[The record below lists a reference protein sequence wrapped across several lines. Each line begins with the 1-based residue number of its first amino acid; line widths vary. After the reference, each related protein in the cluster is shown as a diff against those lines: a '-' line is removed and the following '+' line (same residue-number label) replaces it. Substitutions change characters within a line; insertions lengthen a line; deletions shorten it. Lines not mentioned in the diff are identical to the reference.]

1 MFILEWLRSLLC
13 SDEALVAEREA
24 HELTKGQLV
33 KCQEQLQ
40 TADNAYKTTLDALQR
55 ERREKA
61 QIMDEL
67 AETKVLLEERQVLL
81 DEALTA
87 LEKCQSQAVEEPD
100 LDILATATK
109 TQVWQALADQLDDE
123 GIVRSFMSDEQYGLT
138 SVAEIAGFLAE
149 DRTNKFEYVNDL
161 YDCDDFSYRLMG
173 NLSVGKA
180 ARLALGIMWV
190 VMGDGQGHAL
200 NVFVDDKLTVWCIE
214 PQTDQ
219 IFKKPADWR
228 VSVIM
233 M

>member
-13 SDEALVAEREA
+13 SDETLVAEREA
-24 HELTKGQLV
+24 HELTRGQLV

-40 TADNAYKTTLDALQR
+40 AADNAYKTTLDALQR

-61 QIMDEL
+61 KIMDEL
-67 AETKVLLEERQVLL
+67 AETKVLLEDSHKLL
-81 DEALTA
+81 DEALVA
-87 LEKCQSQAVEEPD
+87 LEKCQGQMDEPD
-100 LDILATATK
+100 IDILATATK
-109 TQVWQALADQLDDE
+109 TQVWKALADQLDDE
-123 GIVRSFMSDEQYGLT
+123 GIVKAFMSDEQYGLT
-138 SVAEIAGFLAE
+138 SGAEMAGFLAE

-228 VSVIM
+228 VSVVM